1 MELATFNQ
9 FLGAAV
15 KNGASDVHFKV
26 GSAPALRVNGQLLP
40 VKVPALQAEDTKR
53 ICQHILSA
61 GRFAG
66 QIDEL
71 RDLDT
76 SYALEGVG
84 RFRANIHRTKGS
96 LGAIMRSIPFTVPD
110 FAKLGL
116 PKVLEKISQEE
127 RGLILVTGVT
137 GSGKS
142 STLAAIVGYINAHYR
157 KHILTIEDPIE
168 FLHDDKFS
176 RVTQREIGPDTPN
189 FTHALRAA
197 LRQDPDVILVGEM
210 RDAETIEIAIKA
222 AETGHLVLSTV
233 HTTDCYRTISRI
245 IGVFPPEGQTGVR
258 NRLAENLKS
267 SVSQRLLPHASGK
280 GRVVAAE
287 IMVSTLSVVEF
298 IKDTKRTH
306 EIKDYLEKNHDIL
319 GTQSFDMHLAALL
332 REKQITLEVARD
344 AATNPAD
351 FERALAF
358 EG

>member
-9 FLGAAV
+9 FLAAAV

-26 GSAPALRVNGQLLP
+26 GAAPALRVNGQLLP
-40 VKVPALQAEDTKR
+40 VKVPALQAEDTRR
-53 ICQHILSA
+53 ICGHILGASRYT
-61 GRFAG
+61 GN
-66 QIDEL
+66 IDEL
-71 RDLDT
+71 RDHDT
-76 SYALEGVG
+76 SYVLDGVG
-84 RFRANIHRTKGS
+84 RFRANVHRSKGA
-96 LGAIMRSIPFTVPD
+96 LGTIMRSIPFTVPD
-110 FAKLGL
+110 FQKLGL

-142 STLAAIVGYINAHYR
+142 STLAAIVGYINQHYR
-157 KHILTIEDPIE
+157 KHVLTIEDPIE
-168 FLHDDKFS
+168 FLHEDRFS
-176 RVTQREIGPDTPN
+176 RLTQREIGPDTPN
-189 FTHALRAA
+189 FSNALRAA

-210 RDAETIEIAIKA
+210 RDAETIEVAIKA

-258 NRLAENLKS
+258 NRLAENLRS

-298 IKDTKRTH
+298 IKNVDRTH

-319 GTQSFDMHLAALL
+319 GTQSFDMHLAKLL
-332 REKQITLEVARD
+332 REKQISLEVARD
-344 AATNPAD
+344 AASNPAD

-358 EG
+358 E